1 MVEKPISLGI
11 KSKITLVGLFLSLG
25 TLFSVSL
32 LSFIAADNI
41 LKDRIQ
47 SQLVSESTG
56 RGASIRALID
66 TRVQQIALLAT
77 NNRIDDIVSQ
87 IIMNPASMNGSGN
100 NDYNDQFNKEF
111 KSFQEVAGNSMGLE
125 SIQVVGKDGK
135 VLLSSNSTVYQQQTN
150 NKNNNGIYIAAEQLQ
165 RGLKESFLEFDQ
177 QNGQRKAIVMVPIKS
192 SFAATADGNRP
203 MVAVMVASTSTSSF
217 DDILLNRKG
226 LGETGEVYLVN
237 QNKVMISES
246 RFIEN
251 APFKVKV
258 DTLPVNEC
266 FNKGTEIFDVYPD
279 YRGISIVG
287 SSYCARDKGFVLL
300 AEFDE
305 AEIFSP
311 ITQLRNAILATA
323 AVITAVVVINSFYV
337 AKTISKPIT
346 KLRDAADRIS
356 KGDYEH
362 EIGITSR
369 DEVGQLALQFDN
381 MRKSVLETNL
391 NLNRIVR
398 ERTKELSD
406 MTNALDATA
415 IVAVTDKDGT
425 ITKVNR
431 KFVEISKYA
440 EQELI
445 SQNHRILKSGYHSV
459 EFFENMWKTIT
470 SGQIFEGE
478 IKNKAKDGSYYWVKT
493 TIVPFLGENGRPKQY
508 IAIHNDITNLKN
520 IEERLHEALERD
532 RANTEIIRRQVE
544 ELQKTNLELRRKD
557 KLKDEFLSMA
567 SHELKTPL
575 TPIIGWCGALK
586 SNKILGAI
594 TSSQRSAVEIIE
606 KNAIKLEKMVS
617 DMLDVQKIE
626 LNEMKFSINEVNV
639 GKLFKNVEKD
649 FQFMMGEKNIQF
661 KLSANA
667 NLLLRSDEARI
678 MQVLSA
684 LLYNSV
690 DFVPKRG
697 GKIEVTATES
707 DDSKNIIFCVRD
719 NGPGIPKDKQEFLFK
734 KFYQVDT
741 SLTRKHGGT
750 GLGLAISKGIV
761 TGLGGTIWVETEE
774 GKGSSFY
781 FSLPKEIKQNEN
793 SSNR

>member
-1 MVEKPISLGI
+1 
-11 KSKITLVGLFLSLG
+11 
-25 TLFSVSL
+25 
-32 LSFIAADNI
+32 
-41 LKDRIQ
+41 
-47 SQLVSESTG
+47 
-56 RGASIRALID
+56 
-66 TRVQQIALLAT
+66 
-77 NNRIDDIVSQ
+77 
-87 IIMNPASMNGSGN
+87 
-100 NDYNDQFNKEF
+100 
-111 KSFQEVAGNSMGLE
+111 
-125 SIQVVGKDGK
+125 
-135 VLLSSNSTVYQQQTN
+135 
-150 NKNNNGIYIAAEQLQ
+150 
-165 RGLKESFLEFDQ
+165 
-177 QNGQRKAIVMVPIKS
+177 
-192 SFAATADGNRP
+192 
-203 MVAVMVASTSTSSF
+203 MVAITSTNSF

-237 QNKVMISES
+237 QNKTMISES

-266 FNKGTEIFDVYPD
+266 FGKGTEIFNIYPD
-279 YRGISIVG
+279 YRGIPIVG

-323 AVITAVVVINSFYV
+323 AVITAIVVINSFYV
-337 AKTISKPIT
+337 AKTISKPVT
-346 KLRDAADRIS
+346 KLKDAADRIS

-362 EIGITSR
+362 KVEVTSR

-381 MRKSVLETNL
+381 MRKSVLETNM

-398 ERTKELSD
+398 ERTKELGD

-431 KFVEISKYA
+431 KFVEISKYS
-440 EQELI
+440 EDELI
-445 SQNHRILKSGYHSV
+445 GQNHRILKSGYHQP
-459 EFFENMWKTIT
+459 EYFENMWKTIT
-470 SGQIFEGE
+470 CGQIWEGE

-493 TIVPFLGENGRPKQY
+493 TIVPFLDENGRPKQY
-508 IAIHNDITNLKN
+508 IAIHNNITDLKN
-520 IEERLHEALERD
+520 IEERLNEALERD
-532 RANTEIIRRQVE
+532 RANTEIIRRNVK

-575 TPIIGWCGALK
+575 TPILGWCGALK
-586 SNKILGAI
+586 SNRILGSI
-594 TSSQRSAVEIIE
+594 TPPQRSAVDIIE

-626 LNEMKFSINEVNV
+626 LNEMKFSIGEVQV
-639 GKLFKNVEKD
+639 SKLLKNIEKD
-649 FQFMMGEKNIQF
+649 FQFMMSEKNIQF
-661 KLSANA
+661 TVSSGA
-667 NLLLRSDEARI
+667 NLSLQSDETRI

-690 DFVPKRG
+690 DFVPRAG
-697 GKIEVTATES
+697 GKIDVTATES
-707 DDSKNIIFCVRD
+707 SDGQNIIFCVRD

-781 FSLPKEIKQNEN
+781 FRLPKKVIIKKQNEN
-793 SSNR
+793 PGN